1 MKQQEMLMMLNDER
15 FHGDALWLQS
25 LNVMVT
31 LTISSCYVTGH
42 PFKTLDF
49 HTGNVFDM
57 LQHTRNHDNITI
69 VVLEIQIVLLGP
81 ELFREPE
88 SGGFNHEYL
97 QVRAAT
103 KENI

>member
-1 MKQQEMLMMLNDER
+1 
-15 FHGDALWLQS
+15 
-25 LNVMVT
+25 MVT
-31 LTISSCYVTGH
+31 LTISCCYVTGH

-49 HTGNVFDM
+49 HTGNVFDT
-57 LQHTRNHDNITI
+57 LQHTCNHDNITI